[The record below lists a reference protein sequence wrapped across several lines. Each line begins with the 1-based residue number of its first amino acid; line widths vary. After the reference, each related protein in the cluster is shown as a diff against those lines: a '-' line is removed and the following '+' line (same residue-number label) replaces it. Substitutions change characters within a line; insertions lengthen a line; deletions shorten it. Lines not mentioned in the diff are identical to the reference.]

1 MYYLF
6 YTYPDIL
13 CASLLVPGL
22 CLILFGVAYC
32 LSDSNVTL
40 DKASGYECGFD
51 PFSDARDPFNIKF
64 YLVSIL
70 SIIFDVEIIF
80 SFPWVLRQPYII
92 TDDGF
97 GFFTMFAFF
106 LLLVIGSM
114 YEYRKKA
121 LDRSE

>member
-64 YLVSIL
+64 
-70 SIIFDVEIIF
+70 DVEIIF